1 MCRQKASGASYSR
14 LPEDDGAK
22 SFTAENAEL
31 AKLNCFLFS
40 FRKKSDS
47 SAPSAVRCLYNWCWA
62 SEPLIT
68 VLLPS
73 TLRVTDSDRIEV
85 HEPVATIG
93 ELVESIDRRI
103 PGFRDQ
109 LDDSVFNFAV
119 NDEMLLHHA
128 RERALRDGD
137 VVEVIPTISG
147 G

>member
-1 MCRQKASGASYSR
+1 M
-14 LPEDDGAK
+14 
-22 SFTAENAEL
+22 
-31 AKLNCFLFS
+31 
-40 FRKKSDS
+40 
-47 SAPSAVRCLYNWCWA
+47 
-62 SEPLIT
+62 IT
-68 VLLPS
+68 VVLPS
-73 TLRVTDSDRIEV
+73 TLHVNDSNRLEV

-93 ELVESIDRRI
+93 DLVDSIDRRV
-103 PGFRDQ
+103 PGFREQ

>member
-1 MCRQKASGASYSR
+1 M
-14 LPEDDGAK
+14 
-22 SFTAENAEL
+22 
-31 AKLNCFLFS
+31 
-40 FRKKSDS
+40 
-47 SAPSAVRCLYNWCWA
+47 
-62 SEPLIT
+62 IT
-68 VLLPS
+68 VVLPS
-73 TLRVTDSDRIEV
+73 TLRVSDTNRLEV